1 MAENKY
7 ISELSGNT
15 NPSLTGFTVYDD
27 GSSTYKVSLQ
37 TLKDKL
43 FSVSSSYA
51 TLSGN
56 TFQGSQTINGNLI
69 VTGSITAQQYVV
81 SSSVYHIVESTIS
94 GSSNFGNSLDD
105 THIFTGSMKIS
116 GSITASYFVGDGS
129 QLTNLPLSHLAT
141 TSSLNSVSNSVNDL
155 ISHTSSYLTSLP
167 AGVISGSSQ
176 LPSGIIS
183 GSLQIADLGYAIT
196 GSNAFFGNQTIR
208 GTVIIG
214 TSSLHSGEP
223 EVLSVSNSGSY
234 NIAYFTGESDTYSQ
248 INIQNISDNSG
259 ASTDL
264 VLTADNGSETNHYVN
279 LGINSSGWAF
289 QTASIGFQNDGYLY
303 NVGQDMY
310 IGVMDPASSDHGHL
324 HLFSEGLWY
333 QPSISLL
340 ESGSVGFNTGSV
352 TTGFTYEFSGSVK
365 LNNELSVSS
374 IKNLNGDLN
383 LSTNGDTVFVIGS
396 NFSVPNGGISSGFNV
411 TAPIISGSSLTGSL
425 DWINLINVPSLISGS
440 SQILEGSNILSGSV
454 SFDGLVS
461 GSEQISYTGITDV
474 PAGLVSGSYQI
485 LNGSG
490 IWSGSAQLPSELVS
504 GSSQLT
510 GSFDNRYVLESET
523 GSFLITGS
531 INSNILT
538 LTKGDGSTFDLTLP
552 SGGGGGTIPEGTVSG
567 SSQII
572 YSGITGIPSGI
583 VSGSSQVLNGSGVW
597 SGSAQL
603 PSGVVSG
610 SSQITYSGITGI
622 PAGLVSG
629 SSQIDH
635 NLTTNYVANRH
646 IDHTSVVISG
656 TTGLSGGGDITTSR
670 NITLDTSSATFTD
683 GVKTKMN
690 TESVVS
696 GSLQIVNYGFAT
708 TGGGTIIGN
717 EVISGSLVVTGS
729 VTIVGSI
736 TERLVLKIGSGSA
749 AINFDYNSGSIF
761 YLSGSLGN
769 NTFNV
774 QNIPTTANRSTA
786 LTFVIE
792 QGATPYSASAYQFDG
807 VGQTIKWSNGA
818 TPNGNANKTD
828 VIGLTAFR
836 SGSSWNILGTLSTF
850 G

>member
-15 NPSLTGFTVYDD
+15 NPSLTGFTVFDD

-43 FSVSSSYA
+43 FNASSSYA

-116 GSITASYFVGDGS
+116 GSVTASYFVGDGS
-129 QLTNLPLSHLAT
+129 LLTNLPLSHLAT
-141 TSSLNSVSNSVNDL
+141 TTSLNSVSNSVNDL

-167 AGVISGSSQ
+167 TGV
-176 LPSGIIS
+176 IS

-196 GSNAFFGNQTIR
+196 GSNTFFGNQTIR

-214 TSSLHSGEP
+214 TGSLHSGEP
-223 EVLSVSNSGSY
+223 EVLSVANSGSY

-310 IGVMDPASSDHGHL
+310 IGVMDPASPDHGHL

-352 TTGFTYEFSGSVK
+352 TSGFTYEFSGSVK

-440 SQILEGSNILSGSV
+440 SQINYSGITGIPNGIISGSEQLP
-454 SFDGLVS
+454 SGLVS
-461 GSEQISYTGITDV
+461 GSSQISYTGITDI
-474 PAGLVSGSYQI
+474 PSGLVSGSSQI
-485 LNGSG
+485 LENSG
-490 IWSGSAQLPSELVS
+490 IWSGSAQLPS
-504 GSSQLT
+504 
-510 GSFDNRYVLESET
+510 
-523 GSFLITGS
+523 
-531 INSNILT
+531 NI
-538 LTKGDGSTFDLTLP
+538 
-552 SGGGGGTIPEGTVSG
+552 I
-567 SSQII
+567 
-572 YSGITGIPSGI
+572 
-583 VSGSSQVLNGSGVW
+583 
-597 SGSAQL
+597 
-603 PSGVVSG
+603 SG
-610 SSQITYSGITGI
+610 SSQITNLGFAITGSNNFI
-622 PAGLVSG
+622 
-629 SSQIDH
+629 
-635 NLTTNYVANRH
+635 
-646 IDHTSVVISG
+646 
-656 TTGLSGGGDITTSR
+656 GDQTI
-670 NITLDTSSATFTD
+670 N
-683 GVKTKMN
+683 
-690 TESVVS
+690 
-696 GSLQIVNYGFAT
+696 GSLIIEGVSEILTVDGGFS
-708 TGGGTIIGN
+708 GN
-717 EVISGSLVVTGS
+717 RS
-729 VTIVGSI
+729 
-736 TERLVLKIGSGSA
+736 
-749 AINFDYNSGSIF
+749 FDYTSGSIF
-761 YLSGSLGN
+761 YLTGLTGN
-769 NTFNV
+769 GTWNINNV
-774 QNIPTTANRSTA
+774 PTTNNRGLTM
-786 LTFVIE
+786 TFVVE
-792 QGATPYSASAYQFDG
+792 QLGTPYSASAYSFNSTP
-807 VGQTIKWSNGA
+807 VTVKWVDSSVPTGS
-818 TPNGNANKTD
+818 TNKTE

-836 SGSSWNILGTLSTF
+836 VGSSWNVLGSLSTF
-850 G
+850 GS

>member
-15 NPSLTGFTVYDD
+15 NPSLTGYTVYDD
-27 GSSTYKVSLQ
+27 GLSTYKVTLQ

-43 FSVSSSYA
+43 FSTSASYA

-56 TFQGSQTINGNLI
+56 TFQGTQIINGDLI

-116 GSITASYFVGDGS
+116 GSVTASYFVGDGS
-129 QLTNLPLSHLAT
+129 QLTNLPLSHLST
-141 TSSLNSVSNSVNDL
+141 TTSLNSVSNSVNDL

-167 AGVISGSSQ
+167 TGV
-176 LPSGIIS
+176 IS
-183 GSLQIADLGYAIT
+183 GSLQITDLGYAIT
-196 GSNAFFGNQTIR
+196 GSNTFFGNQTIR

-214 TSSLHSGEP
+214 TGSLHSGEP
-223 EVLSVSNSGSY
+223 EVLSVANSGSF

-440 SQILEGSNILSGSV
+440 SQINYSGITGIPNGIISGSEQLP
-454 SFDGLVS
+454 SGLVS
-461 GSEQISYTGITDV
+461 GSSQISYTGITDI
-474 PAGLVSGSYQI
+474 PSGLVSGSSQVLDGSGVWSGSSQLPLGLVSGSSQI
-485 LNGSG
+485 LENSG
-490 IWSGSAQLPSELVS
+490 IWSGSAQLPS
-504 GSSQLT
+504 
-510 GSFDNRYVLESET
+510 
-523 GSFLITGS
+523 
-531 INSNILT
+531 NI
-538 LTKGDGSTFDLTLP
+538 
-552 SGGGGGTIPEGTVSG
+552 I
-567 SSQII
+567 
-572 YSGITGIPSGI
+572 
-583 VSGSSQVLNGSGVW
+583 
-597 SGSAQL
+597 
-603 PSGVVSG
+603 SG
-610 SSQITYSGITGI
+610 SSQITNLGFAITGSNNFI
-622 PAGLVSG
+622 
-629 SSQIDH
+629 
-635 NLTTNYVANRH
+635 
-646 IDHTSVVISG
+646 
-656 TTGLSGGGDITTSR
+656 GDQTI
-670 NITLDTSSATFTD
+670 N
-683 GVKTKMN
+683 
-690 TESVVS
+690 
-696 GSLQIVNYGFAT
+696 GSLIIEGVSEILTVDGGFS
-708 TGGGTIIGN
+708 GN
-717 EVISGSLVVTGS
+717 RS
-729 VTIVGSI
+729 
-736 TERLVLKIGSGSA
+736 
-749 AINFDYNSGSIF
+749 FDYTSGSIF
-761 YLSGSLGN
+761 YLTGLTGN
-769 NTFNV
+769 GTWNIDNV
-774 QNIPTTANRSTA
+774 PTTNNRGLTM
-786 LTFVIE
+786 TFVIE
-792 QGATPYSASAYQFDG
+792 QGVTTFSGSAYSFDSTP
-807 VGQTIKWSNGA
+807 VTVKWADSTVPTGS
-818 TPNGNANKTD
+818 ANKTE

-836 SGSSWNILGTLSTF
+836 VGSSWNVLGSLSTF
-850 G
+850 GI